1 MVAGRHGVIGT
12 NAAWLVVVVHRSVL
26 AHAQILP
33 QPMEEKRVQVWRT
46 WLRTAM
52 MIFCVQVRTSLATKR
67 DKTFWK
73 CCFVSREYWKNGNDW
88 KVLNCS
94 FFKWMGAG
102 QWGDWDQCSATCGNG
117 TQKRSRSC
125 TNPPTAHGGKRCAGP
140 KEMTQNCNDDV
151 LCPGKKIFA
160 RRIWHNKYL
169 SLKNFATY
177 LGNRTFDR
185 M

>member
-102 QWGDWDQCSATCGNG
+102 HHGETG
-117 TQKRSRSC
+117 TNAVLLAEMEHKSVH
-125 TNPPTAHGGKRCAGP
+125 AHAPIHLQHMGEKGVQVRRKWLRIVTMTFSVQVRKFLQGGSGTTSIFH
-140 KEMTQNCNDDV
+140 E
-151 LCPGKKIFA
+151 KILL
-160 RRIWHNKYL
+160 RI
-169 SLKNFATY
+169 
-177 LGNRTFDR
+177 
-185 M
+185 